1 MSDVLVRKE
10 RGAAWLT
17 LNRPEAGNAVNPAMA
32 RHLADV
38 ARDVADDP
46 AIRCV
51 VLTGA
56 GRLFCVGGD
65 VAAMAGAGQEAGPFL
80 RDLADTLHGAILT
93 LTGMAKPLVVLV
105 NGPAAGAGL
114 SLGIMGD
121 VVLAAR
127 SAHFTAAYTGVG
139 LSPDGGMSW
148 LLPRLVGLRR
158 AQAIILTNQR
168 IGAEEAERIGMV
180 TRTVD
185 DAELMQE
192 AEAVVARL
200 IASPTAALGA
210 ARSLLIDGATA
221 TLPDHLN
228 REAQT
233 IARAGGNAEAREGI
247 AAFVERRKPD
257 FLSASWGA

>member
-1 MSDVLVRKE
+1 MSSVQVRKDG
-10 RGAAWLT
+10 GAAWLT

-32 RHLADV
+32 SELADA
-38 ARDVADDP
+38 AREAADDP

-65 VAAMAGAGQEAGPFL
+65 VAAMAGAGEEAGSFL
-80 RDLADTLHGAILT
+80 RDLADTLHGAIVT

-185 DAELMQE
+185 DADLIPE
-192 AEAVVARL
+192 AQAVVARL
-200 IASPTAALGA
+200 IALPTVALGA
-210 ARSLLIDGATA
+210 ARRLLIDGATA
-221 TLPDHLN
+221 TLPDHLD

-233 IARAGGNAEAREGI
+233 IARAGAHAEAREGI
-247 AAFVERRKPD
+247 AAFMERRKPD
-257 FLSASWGA
+257 FQGT

>member
-1 MSDVLVRKE
+1 MSSVLVRKE
-10 RGAAWLT
+10 GGAAWLT
-17 LNRPEAGNAVNPAMA
+17 LSRPEAGNAVNPAMA
-32 RHLADV
+32 YELAEA
-38 ARDVADDP
+38 ARDVAADP

-65 VAAMAGAGQEAGPFL
+65 VPAMAAAGQEAGPFL
-80 RDLADTLHGAILT
+80 RDLADTLHGAIVT
-93 LTGMAKPLVVLV
+93 LTDMVKPLVVLV

-121 VVLAAR
+121 VVLAVR

-158 AQAIILTNQR
+158 AQAVILTNQR

-185 DAELMQE
+185 DADLIPE
-192 AEAVVARL
+192 AQAVVARL

-210 ARSLLIDGATA
+210 ARRLLIDGATA
-221 TLPDHLN
+221 TLPDHLD

-233 IARAGGNAEAREGI
+233 IARAGAHAEAREGI
-247 AAFVERRKPD
+247 AAFMERRKSD
-257 FLSASWGA
+257 FQGT

>member
-1 MSDVLVRKE
+1 MNNVLVRKE
-10 RGAAWLT
+10 GGAAWLT

-32 RHLADV
+32 RELAEAARNV
-38 ARDVADDP
+38 AEDP
-46 AIRCV
+46 TIRCV

-65 VAAMAGAGQEAGPFL
+65 VAAMAAAGSEAGPFL
-80 RDLADTLHGAILT
+80 RDLADTLHGAIVT
-93 LTGMAKPLVVLV
+93 LTAMVKPLVVLV

-114 SLGIMGD
+114 SLGILGD

-158 AQAIILTNQR
+158 AQAIILTNER
-168 IGAEEAERIGMV
+168 IGAEQAERIGMV
-180 TRTVD
+180 THMVE
-185 DAELMQE
+185 DADLPSE

-200 IASPTAALGA
+200 IAAPTAALGA
-210 ARSLLIDGATA
+210 ARRLLIDGATA
-221 TLPDHLN
+221 SLRDHLDH
-228 REAQT
+228 EART
-233 IARAGGNAEAREGI
+233 IAHAGAQAEAREGI
-247 AAFVERRKPD
+247 VAFIERRKPD
-257 FLSASWGA
+257 FEGA